1 MNVFGKWKAFVLTTA
16 LLGVC
21 SSARATN
28 SITIT
33 FPANNAE
40 IHCTKIVQVSVTVDA
55 PGGQAGSPTLYI
67 VDAFGQSTSYSMTPS
82 PHTWTW
88 STIGSGGRSWANG
101 TYYLHAT
108 VAYYDGQGGSG
119 TLTSP
124 TITVIV
130 KNGFM
135 VKTPGTS
142 TVLLPTNGQNIPT
155 NAQNITI
162 TSTHTV
168 TWNRY
173 DDCATWSPR
182 YIFTL
187 ETTYGASTG
196 QRVELGREDLY
207 YQLPYQLGDCPHSG
221 NLSKTIPGNLTLGSY
236 QNFATT
242 SGQRDHMSGFMEQ
255 VATPGASTF
264 NVVNP

>member
-67 VDAFGQSTSYSMTPS
+67 VDAFGQSTSWSMTPS
-82 PHTWTW
+82 PYTWTW

-101 TYYLHAT
+101 TYDLHAT
-108 VAYYDGQGGSG
+108 IPYYDGQGGSG

-130 KNGFM
+130 KNGYM
-135 VKTPGTS
+135 VNSTGTA

-173 DDCATWSPR
+173 DDCARWSPR

-187 ETTYGASTG
+187 ETTYGASIGQTVRVDTADTTYTLPLQTG
-196 QRVELGREDLY
+196 PF
-207 YQLPYQLGDCPHSG
+207 PYSG
-221 NLSKTIPGNLTLGSY
+221 NLSKTIPGNPVLGSY

-242 SGQRDHMSGFMEQ
+242 SGQHDHMDGTMSQ
-255 VATPGASTF
+255 VANDAKTF